1 MIIKAGVLPTL
12 KALALA
18 TALATASG
26 VHGAVAAKTDPAP
39 IQNPWS
45 FNLSLYTWL
54 PGVSGDFS
62 VGPYSKSVDASF
74 IDIAGKLRNFP
85 MAFNGHLE
93 AHYEKLGFFLD
104 GNYMSMNFKPRFDR
118 VSSGLSMELGVMDYG
133 VMYRVFGPSASER
146 VDNWSNKSNSN
157 LLEIYAGGR
166 SIWLGNQIDLIR
178 GISVSGSK
186 SFTAPIIG
194 GKVMVEFSPHWFVL
208 VDGNVGG
215 FGVNNVSFTGGALGM
230 VGYRTNFFGVPSSV
244 EAGYKVLRVNVDKGV
259 VGADVTLNGPFVG
272 LTGYW

>member
-1 MIIKAGVLPTL
+1 MIITADFLPTL
-12 KALALA
+12 KALAFA
-18 TALATASG
+18 VALATASG
-26 VHGAVAAKTDPAP
+26 VHGAGTAKTDPAP

-54 PGVSGDFS
+54 PGVSGDFG
-62 VGPYSKSVDASF
+62 VGRYGKSVDASF

-104 GNYMSMNFKPRFDR
+104 GNYMGMDFKPRFDR
-118 VSSGLSMELGVMDYG
+118 VSSGSSMELGIMDYG

-146 VDNWSNKSNSN
+146 VGNWSNKSNSN

-194 GKVMVEFSPHWFVL
+194 GKVMVEFSPHWFAL

-215 FGVNNVSFTGGALGM
+215 FGLDNVSFTGGALGM
-230 VGYRTNFFGVPSSV
+230 VGYRTRFFGVPSSV
-244 EAGYKVLRVNVDKGV
+244 EAGYKVLQVSVKNSV
-259 VGADVTLNGPFVG
+259 VAADVTLNGPFVG

>member
-1 MIIKAGVLPTL
+1 MIL
-12 KALALA
+12 KTGHFPYFKPLAFAVALA
-18 TALATASG
+18 TAASA
-26 VHGAVAAKTDPAP
+26 HGAETAKGDAV
-39 IQNPWS
+39 QNPWA

-74 IDIAGKLRNFP
+74 INIVGKLRNFP
-85 MAFNGHLE
+85 MAFNGHFE
-93 AHYEKLGFFLD
+93 AHYEKLGFYLD
-104 GNYMSMNFKPRFDR
+104 GNYMSMDFKPRFDR
-118 VSSGLSMELGVMDYG
+118 VSSGLSMDMGIMDYG

-146 VDNWSNKSNSN
+146 VGNWSKKSNSN

-166 SIWLGNQIDLIR
+166 SIWLGNQLDLIR

-186 SFTAPIIG
+186 SFTAPIVG
-194 GKVMVEFSPHWFVL
+194 GKVLVEFSPHWFAL

-215 FGVNNVSFTGGALGM
+215 FGVDNVSFTGGALGT
-230 VGYRTNFFGVPSSV
+230 VGYRTSFFGVPSSV
-244 EAGYKVLRVNVDKGV
+244 EAGYKVLRVSVDKGV
-259 VGADVTLNGPFVG
+259 VGVDVTLNGPFVG